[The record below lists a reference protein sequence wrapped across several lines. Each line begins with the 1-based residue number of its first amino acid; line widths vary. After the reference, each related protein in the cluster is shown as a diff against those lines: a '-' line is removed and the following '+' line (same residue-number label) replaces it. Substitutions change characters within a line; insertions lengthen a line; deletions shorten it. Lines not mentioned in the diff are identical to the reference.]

1 VIWLNYS
8 QIGKEI
14 KIIRKTQGISQKQ
27 LSEGICTQAQ
37 ISKIE
42 KGEVHPLSST
52 LYLLAK
58 RLGVDVNYFYQVGYA
73 PHHEYVQ
80 EVEAQ
85 IRQAVRD
92 FDFDTV
98 IEVIKV
104 EKKNPLYNKLVDFKQ
119 FITWNEG
126 ICMFHVHKDHERSL
140 LLLNEALQLTK
151 FHKTYLS
158 EREIEIVN
166 SIGIIYQETEE
177 NEKAIAALSEALES
191 YNRLSYITN
200 EKLFPRVCYNLARV
214 LSKAKEYDR
223 SISFCRQGID
233 WCKKYQLLY
242 LLGELYFQTGL
253 NYKRMED
260 LERSKNYFI
269 KAIPVLELLD
279 KQHLVDHI
287 NNRFLNKEEYT
298 NV

>member
-1 VIWLNYS
+1 MDYS

-58 RLGVDVNYFYQVGYA
+58 RLGVDVNYLYQVGYA
-73 PHHEYVQ
+73 PHHQYVQ
-80 EVEAQ
+80 EVELQ
-85 IRQAVRD
+85 IRQAVHA
-92 FDFDTV
+92 FDFDIV
-98 IEVIKV
+98 KEMIKV
-104 EKKNPLYNKLVDFKQ
+104 EKKNPLYKKSVDFKQ
-119 FITWNEG
+119 FILWNEG
-126 ICMFHVHKDHERSL
+126 ISMFHVHKDPERSIL
-140 LLLNEALQLTK
+140 LLEEALQLTK
-151 FHKTYLS
+151 FHKSYLS
-158 EREIEIVN
+158 EREIEILN

-191 YNRLSYITN
+191 YHHLSYITN
-200 EKLFPRVCYNLARV
+200 EKLFPRICYNFARV
-214 LSKAKEYDR
+214 LSKVNEFDR
-223 SISFCRQGID
+223 SITLCKQGID

-253 NYKRMED
+253 NYKRMKD
-260 LERSKNYFI
+260 FERSKSYFI
-269 KAIPVLELLD
+269 KAVPVLKLLD

-287 NNRFLNKEEYT
+287 NNRFLSKEEYT